1 MKLPLTA
8 YNIKYDAWLRDN
20 KNTSIEKMTRDE
32 HKKYVQEFLVTIE
45 YGEPNTKP
53 FVIDGK

>member
-1 MKLPLTA
+1 MKLPLTS

-32 HKKYVQEFLVTIE
+32 HKKYVAEFLVTCE

-53 FVIDGK
+53 FIINGK